1 MERKGCVALRCWV
14 KRMLRARAIRSCD
27 SDASRPCTFL
37 NSALCASLK
46 GGSVEVHA
54 NHVPCGI
61 LVTDAEHRITHAN
74 ARLLGWLGADLAA
87 VQGRHLA
94 SVLTTR
100 QGDGQPFDWIR
111 HEDGRDLPV
120 LRESV
125 RLADGQLIALF
136 DASEQHAY
144 QEELHRSH
152 RLAERTRNRLELV
165 IEAAI
170 AFARATTEAQ
180 FAEVLATTVSSA
192 YGADSAAVFLRD
204 DTERFE
210 QIAGTNPFEQDPKV
224 DLLVARAVNLRTVVT
239 VSSADDA
246 DALDP
251 TLGAAFRDAGMQG
264 LLTAPLLHDGVPFGL
279 FACFFRNRRPFD
291 AEAAPLAEALA
302 GQAAQ
307 VAITLRLQRQLMHAA
322 THDDVTGL
330 PNRRFLE
337 AEILSYST
345 RTATLVAAVFIDL
358 DGFKRVNDELG
369 HAAGDEL
376 LRQVGERLRSVTR
389 DGDLVAR
396 YGGDEFVV
404 VCEVRDTAAARELG
418 QRLQEAIESPYDG
431 LPAHIRVGASVGLSV
446 ANAGDAHVGDRMI
459 RAADQAMYAA
469 KTAGGSRIVELHLLA

>member
-1 MERKGCVALRCWV
+1 MTQLDRRTSSFQAAPDGSPRVR
-14 KRMLRARAIRSCD
+14 RD
-27 SDASRPCTFL
+27 GASWPCTFL
-37 NSALCASLK
+37 ISALCAFQK
-46 GGSVEVHA
+46 GGSVEVHT
-54 NHVPCGI
+54 NLVPCGI

-74 ARLLGWLGADLAA
+74 ARLLGWLGADLADVKGRDLTA
-87 VQGRHLA
+87 VLSTGRA
-94 SVLTTR
+94 
-100 QGDGQPFDWIR
+100 DAEPFDWLR
-111 HEDGRDLPV
+111 HEDGPALPV

-125 RLADGQLIALF
+125 RVADGRLIALF
-136 DASEQHAY
+136 DATTQHAY

-192 YGADSAAVFLRD
+192 YGADAAAVFLRND
-204 DTERFE
+204 ADRFE
-210 QIAGTNPFEQDPKV
+210 HIAGTNPFEQHPKV
-224 DLLVARAVNLRTVVT
+224 NLLVSRAVDLRTVIT
-239 VSSADDA
+239 VSSAEDA

-251 TLGAAFRDAGMQG
+251 MLGAAFHDAGMQA
-264 LLTAPLLHDGVPFGL
+264 LLTAPLLRDGVPIGL

-322 THDDVTGL
+322 THDEVTGL

-337 AEILSYST
+337 AQILGYST
-345 RTATLVAAVFIDL
+345 RAATLIAALFIDL
-358 DGFKRVNDELG
+358 DGFKCVNDELG
-369 HAAGDEL
+369 HTAGDEL
-376 LRQVGERLRSVTR
+376 LRQVGARLRSVTR
-389 DGDLVAR
+389 DRDLVAR

-404 VCEVRDTAAARELG
+404 VCEVRDTATARELG
-418 QRLQEAIESPYDG
+418 QRLQEAIEPPYEG
-431 LPAHIRVGASVGLSV
+431 LPAHVHVGASVGVSV
-446 ANAGDAHVGDRMI
+446 ANAGDAHVGDRLI

-469 KTAGGSRIVELHLLA
+469 KTAGGNQIMELILLD

>member
-1 MERKGCVALRCWV
+1 M
-14 KRMLRARAIRSCD
+14 D
-27 SDASRPCTFL
+27 
-37 NSALCASLK
+37 
-46 GGSVEVHA
+46 VHID
-54 NHVPCGI
+54 HVPCG
-61 LVTDAEHRITHAN
+61 LVVVDGAQRITHAN
-74 ARLLGWLGADLAA
+74 ARLLDWIGSDLAA
-87 VQGRHLA
+87 VQGRDLT
-94 SVLTTR
+94 SVLSTR
-100 QGDGQPFDWIR
+100 QADDEPFDWVR
-111 HEDGRDLPV
+111 REDGRALPV

-125 RLADGQLIALF
+125 RLADGHLIALF
-136 DASEQHAY
+136 DATEQHAH
-144 QEELHRSH
+144 QAELHRSH
-152 RLAERTRNRLELV
+152 RLAQRTRTRLELV

-180 FAEVLATTVSSA
+180 FAEVLAKTVSSA
-192 YGADSAAVFLRD
+192 YGADGAAVFLRND
-204 DTERFE
+204 ADRFE
-210 QIAGTNPFEQDPKV
+210 QIAGTNPFEHHPNV
-224 DLLVARAVNLRTVVT
+224 DLLVSHAVDLREVIT

-251 TLGAAFRDAGMQG
+251 TLGAAFRDSGIQG
-264 LLTAPLLHDGVPFGL
+264 LLTAPLLRDGVPIGL
-279 FACFFRNRRPFD
+279 FACFFQNPRPFD

-337 AEILSYST
+337 AQIQSYADVP
-345 RTATLVAAVFIDL
+345 ATLVAAFFIDL
-358 DGFKRVNDELG
+358 DGFKGVNDELG
-369 HAAGDEL
+369 HAAGDDL

-404 VCEVRDTAAARELG
+404 VCEVRDTAAAREVG
-418 QRLQEAIESPYDG
+418 ERLQEAIEPPYDG

-446 ANAGDAHVGDRMI
+446 ANAEGVCSGDRLI

-469 KTAGGSRIVELHLLA
+469 KTAGGNRIVELHLLG